1 MPRDDYMHSRSVPR
15 ANHAFLAH
23 LWVYYILSSA
33 WVSDSACSQWRL
45 FLRPKEADEQMKG
58 SPLFYFYATNLII
71 HNLISN
77 REHWRGTLEKGVPVF
92 LMAKKVQLSYKD
104 IEKNLSVFKDKHVA
118 ANEIGYQIL
127 KAFGKGDREI
137 ERMKEGKGVVSTF
150 DGLLV
155 KNEFCYKA
163 TTTLRLAG
171 VLEELKGDAQV
182 LRANPK
188 IIAVSDGKTIR
199 AYDLRKKDSFEQ
211 QVARLYCDF
220 EFFYP
225 LAGVER
231 IEYVEESEAD
241 IKAAEK
247 LAKLHDEIRAYNE
260 FTSDS
265 DLHDLNTFIARLL
278 FCFFAE
284 DTGIFPSNS
293 FTRAIKQFTHD
304 ATNVKDVLEQLF
316 RFMGGKPIRMGMMQT
331 YCNNN
336 FAYVGGGLFERET
349 YIPMLS
355 NKARQIIIDSGELDW
370 ENINPDIFGSMIQA
384 VVNPDVRANQGMH
397 YTSVPNIMKV
407 INPLF
412 LDELRGEYNKLTG
425 SWQDKKRMRDVG
437 MLSLSQ
443 FVNDCKP
450 IEKKCRALLL
460 RMSKMKFFDPACGSG
475 NFLIITYKMLRLL
488 EMDILSLIG
497 KCNPQGSLQFI
508 DGSVISIQQFYGIE
522 LLDFPHESAMLSL
535 WLAEHQMNK
544 KMRED
549 FGVNTKALPLK
560 EITQIKCGNAC
571 RLDWNVVCPHE
582 KDEEVYV
589 FGNPPYLGTKWQSD
603 EQKEDV
609 DCVMAF
615 NPLRRSLDYI
625 SCWFVKGAEY
635 IAHTNSKYAFVS
647 TNSICQ
653 GEQVAALWPFV
664 SNFGVEIQFAYTSFR
679 WTNNA
684 KNTAQVTCVIIGLGT
699 KKQSTKVIY
708 EGDKQQRVDNI
719 NYYLLDAP
727 NVVII
732 HRSTPISALPVM
744 TKGSQPTDGGSLI
757 LDKNEREEL
766 INEYPLLKPFVR
778 KYMGADDLI
787 NSKER
792 FCLWLQDCPKDL
804 MLLPPVKKR
813 LDQVTL
819 SRANSTKATTR
830 NWANRPYLFT
840 ENRQPS
846 TDYVILPVVSSE
858 KRRYIPIAYNSSDII
873 ANTNAQMIPNASMC
887 VFGIVTSLIHNTWM
901 KAVCGRMKTDYAY
914 SASIVYNTFPFP
926 KISSQ
931 KQQEIEDA
939 ATDILITRE
948 PYLTVG
954 KTLADLYDPDTM
966 PPDLKAAHERLD
978 DIVES
983 CYPGYPFANDEARLE
998 CLFKMYEK
1006 MTKK

>member
-1 MPRDDYMHSRSVPR
+1 M
-15 ANHAFLAH
+15 
-23 LWVYYILSSA
+23 
-33 WVSDSACSQWRL
+33 
-45 FLRPKEADEQMKG
+45 
-58 SPLFYFYATNLII
+58 
-71 HNLISN
+71 
-77 REHWRGTLEKGVPVF
+77 F

-137 ERMKEGKGVVSTF
+137 ERMKEGKGVISTF

-171 VLEELKGDAQV
+171 VLEELKSDALV

-188 IIAVSDGKTIR
+188 IIAVSDGATVR

-316 RFMGGKPIRMGMMQT
+316 RFMGGKPIPMGMLQT

-336 FAYVGGGLFERET
+336 FAYVGGGLFERDT

-412 LDELRGEYNKLTG
+412 LDELRGEYNKLTE
-425 SWQDKKRMRDVG
+425 SWQEKKRMRDVG

-589 FGNPPYLGTKWQSD
+589 FGNPPYLGCSKQEP
-603 EQKEDV
+603 EQKKDMDIV
-609 DCVMAF
+609 F
-615 NPLRRSLDYI
+615 GNFSSYKTLDYI
-625 SCWFVKGAEY
+625 SIWFYKAALY
-635 IAHTNSKYAFVS
+635 IKDCICEGAFVS
-647 TNSICQ
+647 TNSITQ
-653 GEQVAALWPFV
+653 GGQ
-664 SNFGVEIQFAYTSFR
+664 VEILWKKIFNLNIVIRFAYKSFR
-679 WTNNA
+679 WNNNA
-684 KNTAQVTCVIIGLGT
+684 RNKAIVTCVIICLSS
-699 KKQSTKVIY
+699 KKNSKRILFD
-708 EGDKQQRVDNI
+708 GDSKQYVQNI
-719 NYYLLDAP
+719 NGYL
-727 NVVII
+727 
-732 HRSTPISALPVM
+732 
-744 TKGSQPTDGGSLI
+744 GSLV
-757 LDKNEREEL
+757 
-766 INEYPLLKPFVR
+766 KPRV
-778 KYMGADDLI
+778 
-787 NSKER
+787 
-792 FCLWLQDCPKDL
+792 
-804 MLLPPVKKR
+804 
-813 LDQVTL
+813 
-819 SRANSTKATTR
+819 
-830 NWANRPYLFT
+830 
-840 ENRQPS
+840 
-846 TDYVILPVVSSE
+846 
-858 KRRYIPIAYNSSDII
+858 
-873 ANTNAQMIPNASMC
+873 
-887 VFGIVTSLIHNTWM
+887 
-901 KAVCGRMKTDYAY
+901 
-914 SASIVYNTFPFP
+914 
-926 KISSQ
+926 
-931 KQQEIEDA
+931 
-939 ATDILITRE
+939 
-948 PYLTVG
+948 
-954 KTLADLYDPDTM
+954 
-966 PPDLKAAHERLD
+966 
-978 DIVES
+978 
-983 CYPGYPFANDEARLE
+983 
-998 CLFKMYEK
+998 
-1006 MTKK
+1006 